1 MRKQFEVVSGQ
12 NSELCAL
19 TQEMATEAAGAIK
32 TGSSKA
38 FNKAS

>member
-1 MRKQFEVVSGQ
+1 MRKQFEIVSGQ
-12 NSELCAL
+12 NNELCAL

-32 TGSSKA
+32 TGSAKA